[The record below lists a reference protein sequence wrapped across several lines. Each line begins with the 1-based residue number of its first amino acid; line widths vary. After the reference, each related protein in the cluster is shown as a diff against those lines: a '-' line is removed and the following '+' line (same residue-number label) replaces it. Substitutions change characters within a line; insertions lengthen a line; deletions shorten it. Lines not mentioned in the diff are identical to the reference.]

1 MKRSLKK
8 RSTLYTYLES
18 TKILETGTEEQI
30 NLAKKAYWKEYKRVW
45 RKHKRRAEK
54 ELTLSFNRPE
64 MKIVTDE
71 ARKHKMSR
79 TGYIKRA
86 TLAYID
92 KIYLVTD
99 LEQVRRI
106 TQLLAMN
113 YNIIQRMVEDGQLT
127 STLGN
132 TVLAKVSDLE
142 KQVLIQLHH
151 PKTLEE
157 LIKDQIR
164 IDSSIKE
171 KIFKLLHAS
180 ET

>member
-1 MKRSLKK
+1 MEKQKRK
-8 RSTLYTYLES
+8 
-18 TKILETGTEEQI
+18 
-30 NLAKKAYWKEYKRVW
+30 
-45 RKHKRRAEK
+45 AEK
-54 ELTLSFNRPE
+54 ELTLSFNRQE
-64 MKIVTDE
+64 LKIVADE

-86 TLAYID
+86 TLAYCD

-113 YNIIQRMVEDGQLT
+113 YNIIQRMVEDGQLP
-127 STLGN
+127 STMGS

-142 KQVLIQLHH
+142 KEVLIQLHH

-157 LIKDQIR
+157 WIKDQIR
-164 IDSSIKE
+164 IDASMKE
-171 KIFKLLHAS
+171 KIIKLLHAS